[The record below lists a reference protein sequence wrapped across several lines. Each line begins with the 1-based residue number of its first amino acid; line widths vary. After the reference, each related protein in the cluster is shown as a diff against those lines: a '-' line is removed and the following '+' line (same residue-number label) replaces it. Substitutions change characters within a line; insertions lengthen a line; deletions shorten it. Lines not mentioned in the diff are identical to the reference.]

1 MVNTVSMEEAVQQ
14 QQELA
19 GEVKDDRESRDAPA
33 DGVELSDLKID
44 ETDNTGDKN
53 DQTDLT

>member
-1 MVNTVSMEEAVQQ
+1 MEEAVQQ